1 MFPWYPIKRLI
12 GIDIRRD
19 YSAIDLMSD
28 YIMHASHK
36 DIMRNSY
43 REYVAICEHEP
54 FGLYRD
60 TYEIIIP
67 EHVVIE
73 MTDEHGVVFTLD
85 THLPDP
91 WQAVANHINAAAL
104 RIIERLAPS
113 EPQ

>member
-1 MFPWYPIKRLI
+1 MFPWYPIKQLI
-12 GIDIRRD
+12 GINIRRD

-28 YIMHASHK
+28 YTMHASHK

-43 REYVAICEHEP
+43 KEYVAICEHEP
-54 FGLYRD
+54 
-60 TYEIIIP
+60 YEIIIP

-73 MTDEHGVVFTLD
+73 MTDEFGVVFTLD

-104 RIIERLAPS
+104 RVIERSAPS
-113 EPQ
+113 EPR